1 MLRFVLSRLRLKID
15 VAPFLVS
22 EVLNPLLLEVCVV
35 LKASAVLLPLGLTLK
50 TCLLTGSVK

>member
-15 VAPFLVS
+15 VAPFLAS
-22 EVLNPLLLEVCVV
+22 EVLNPLLLEVFVALRV
-35 LKASAVLLPLGLTLK
+35 SAVLVPLGLTLK